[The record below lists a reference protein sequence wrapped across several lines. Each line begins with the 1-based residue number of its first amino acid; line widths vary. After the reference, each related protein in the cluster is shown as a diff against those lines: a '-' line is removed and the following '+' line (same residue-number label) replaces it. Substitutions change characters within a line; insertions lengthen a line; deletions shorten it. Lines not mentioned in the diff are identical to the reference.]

1 MNKLGII
8 GGGNMG
14 EAIIANSFK
23 SFSVIVAEKDQSRQR
38 YLRKKYRLTAQ
49 DIKTLARKSNIV
61 VLAMKPQDID
71 VVLAELK
78 RYLSADTLIISI
90 VAGITTKYI
99 EKKLS
104 PKTRVIR
111 TMPNMPAMVAKGITA
126 ICQGKYASTADVKCA
141 QNIFNNL
148 GQTAVVKENLIDTI
162 TAVSGS
168 GPAYVFL
175 FMECLMKAARSLGLN
190 ETLAREL
197 VIETFSGSVHLLKEK
212 NLDPAVLRSKVT
224 SKGGTTQAAMDVFVQ
239 NKLAEIIKKAL
250 VAARIRAK
258 ELSKR

>member
-14 EAIIANSFK
+14 EAIIANSLK
-23 SFSVIVAEKDQSRQR
+23 NFSVIVAEKDESRQW
-38 YLRKKYRLTAQ
+38 YLQKKYRLKPQ
-49 DIKTLARKSNIV
+49 DIKTLAQKSDIV

-71 VVLAELK
+71 EVLAELK

-90 VAGITTKYI
+90 AAGITTKYI
-99 EKKLS
+99 EKKLK

-126 ICQGKYASTADVKCA
+126 ICQGKHAGTVDVKCA
-141 QNIFNNL
+141 QNIFNNV
-148 GQTAVVKENLIDTI
+148 GRTVVVKENLIDAI

-224 SKGGTTQAAMDVFVQ
+224 SKGGTTQAAMDVFAQ
-239 NKLAEIIKKAL
+239 KHLDQIIESALSAAKK
-250 VAARIRAK
+250 RAK
-258 ELSKR
+258 ELAKV